1 MSTSGGLVLSVDH
14 IFAAI
19 VLLCFASF
27 VLMWRRL

>member
-1 MSTSGGLVLSVDH
+1 MNTSGGLVLSVDH

-19 VLLCFASF
+19 VLLCFTSF